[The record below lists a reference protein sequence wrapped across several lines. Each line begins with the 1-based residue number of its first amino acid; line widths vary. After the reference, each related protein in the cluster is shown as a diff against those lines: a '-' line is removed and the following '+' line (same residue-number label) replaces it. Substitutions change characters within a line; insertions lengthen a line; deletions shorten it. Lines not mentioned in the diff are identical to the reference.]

1 MGAIHIKALD
11 HVVLRVADIDRAK
24 AFYCDALGCTEERR
38 LSDAGLVQL
47 RAGEA
52 LIDLV
57 DLTGEIGKTGGR
69 APGKEGRNL
78 EHFCLNVDPFDASE
92 ISAHLES
99 HGITPG
105 EVKERYGADG
115 FGPSMYISDPDGNIV
130 ELKGPPVRG
139 PLSAKD
145 DA

>member
-1 MGAIHIKALD
+1 MGAIRIKGLD

-24 AFYCDALGCTEERR
+24 AFYCDALGCREERR
-38 LSDAGLVQL
+38 SDEYGLVQL

-57 DLTGEIGKTGGR
+57 DLAGKMGQAGGSG
-69 APGKEGRNL
+69 PGKEGRNL
-78 EHFCLNVDPFDASE
+78 EHFCLNVDPFDAAA

-99 HGITPG
+99 HGIAPG
-105 EVKERYGADG
+105 DAEERYGADG

-139 PLSAKD
+139 PIGTED